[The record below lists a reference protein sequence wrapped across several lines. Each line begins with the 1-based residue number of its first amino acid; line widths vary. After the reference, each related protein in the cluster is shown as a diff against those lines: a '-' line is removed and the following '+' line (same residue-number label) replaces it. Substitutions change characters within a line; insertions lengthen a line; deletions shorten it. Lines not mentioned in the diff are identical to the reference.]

1 LISEELDSEL
11 RRRAY
16 AVLRQLEMLAE
27 APTRPLES
35 ESAHTKP
42 GSKPPVLGRDNLF
55 LFYRGRFWSAR
66 SDEDLRFQ
74 VYCAERDLE
83 IAQCGSRIIG
93 TGLDTAKNAEALETE
108 MRRRLVEDMASV
120 EAEAAAVLL
129 YTSVAWVKR
138 VRGQN
143 NLHAADGTPKPPFL
157 NYDEDKRRE
166 VVSKYRQGGMSLR
179 RIAAKLG
186 VTDHTVRRY
195 APEN

>member
-1 LISEELDSEL
+1 LISERLDPEL

-16 AVLRQLEMLAE
+16 AVLRQLELLAE

-35 ESAHTKP
+35 ESAHAKP
-42 GSKPPVLGRDNLF
+42 GSKPPVLGRDNLYV
-55 LFYRGRFWSAR
+55 FYKDRFEGAR
-66 SDEDLRFQ
+66 TDEDLRFNI
-74 VYCAERDLE
+74 YCAERDHQIVLH
-83 IAQCGSRIIG
+83 GSKVIG
-93 TGLDTAKNAEALETE
+93 SGLDTAKNAEALEVE
-108 MRRRLVEDMASV
+108 MRRRLLEDMAGV

-143 NLHAADGTPKPPFL
+143 NLHSANGKPKPPFL
-157 NYDEDKRRE
+157 KYDDDKRRA

-195 APEN
+195 SGE